1 MKAAPGEPSDLIQ
14 LAVFAVG
21 TEEYAL
27 DIMQIKEIINP
38 LRITPVPKAPPFLE
52 GVLAVQGA
60 VVPVIDLRKRF
71 ELARAEVGEDTRT
84 MILEVEATAVGAV
97 VDAVLEVLRVGAA
110 QIAPPPPVVRGLAAE
125 YIQGIIT
132 LPGRTI
138 ILLQTARLLTSAE
151 RIALEALDAER
162 VHG

>member
-1 MKAAPGEPSDLIQ
+1 MSQGDDIQVVVFRVGGQDFAFNIFHVQRILRYERPS
-14 LAVFAVG
+14 
-21 TEEYAL
+21 
-27 DIMQIKEIINP
+27 P
-38 LRITPVPKAPPFLE
+38 LPKAPPFLE

-97 VDAVLEVLRVGAA
+97 VDAVLEVLRVGAG